1 MTNSL
6 YVVFIY
12 IITHLGLVFFLYPGD
27 IIASTDQGHWL
38 PIMLG
43 ISVQFGIILL
53 YMKGLSFFPKK
64 DLVSIYSETGK
75 WSVLLFLVPTLVYL
89 FMILLITVRAY
100 SEIISMVFLSETP
113 IWAISILLLSLSTFI
128 VSKGIDTIFRTG
140 AVIAILFLPLVIF
153 IFFISFQ
160 NVDWRYA
167 LPIQPNFHFI
177 TKRSFI
183 ESFFVFSGGFL
194 FLGFVQPYFSYRR
207 RDILIAAT
215 ILIPFVIFSVY
226 IPVLTFGDATASTT
240 VLPFVSVLD
249 TININWIM
257 FERITMF
264 FLLSLTSF
272 IMLYITMISW
282 KCIRIM
288 NHFVPAIKPTYLA
301 LSLSIAIFLI
311 CYLIPEWKNV
321 EELLW
326 WNTLPRL
333 YCVITVPF
341 SLYFLGLRSKRID
354 KNENETL

>member
-128 VSKGIDTIFRTG
+128 VSKGLDAIFRTG

-153 IFFISFQ
+153 IFFIS
-160 NVDWRYA
+160 
-167 LPIQPNFHFI
+167 
-177 TKRSFI
+177 SFI
-183 ESFFVFSGGFL
+183 
-194 FLGFVQPYFSYRR
+194 
-207 RDILIAAT
+207 
-215 ILIPFVIFSVY
+215 
-226 IPVLTFGDATASTT
+226 
-240 VLPFVSVLD
+240 
-249 TININWIM
+249 N
-257 FERITMF
+257 
-264 FLLSLTSF
+264 
-272 IMLYITMISW
+272 
-282 KCIRIM
+282 
-288 NHFVPAIKPTYLA
+288 
-301 LSLSIAIFLI
+301 LSIHNLSIQ
-311 CYLIPEWKNV
+311 
-321 EELLW
+321 
-326 WNTLPRL
+326 
-333 YCVITVPF
+333 
-341 SLYFLGLRSKRID
+341 
-354 KNENETL
+354 